1 MTCIK
6 EEVSDALI
14 ERMRDFCQR
23 HKKWILKFNQ

>member
-23 HKKWILKFNQ
+23 HKK